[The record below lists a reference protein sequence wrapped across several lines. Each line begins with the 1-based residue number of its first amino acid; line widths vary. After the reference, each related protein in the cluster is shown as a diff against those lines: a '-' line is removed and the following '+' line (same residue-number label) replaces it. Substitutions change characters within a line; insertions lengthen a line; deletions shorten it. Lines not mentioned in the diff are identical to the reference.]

1 MVSSSFAVSC
11 GRLLFIDVILLLFL
25 LLLLFRGLAFVM
37 RPAFDGTTVYTL
49 SLLDLSFLIA
59 VINTWFVITGY
70 VLLMISIIT
79 VLLLLMKS

>member
-1 MVSSSFAVSC
+1 MC
-11 GRLLFIDVILLLFL
+11 ILFIDVILLLFL

-49 SLLDLSFLIA
+49 SLLDLPFLIA

-70 VLLMISIIT
+70 VLLMIIIIT